1 MKKNQ
6 GVLLT
11 VLSAFI
17 FGFTPIL
24 AKWTYLGGSNAINLT
39 FWRAA
44 LALPVLYIILKI
56 RGVSLVIT
64 KSEWLHLLIIG
75 TLGQALTTVT
85 LYATYDYLSV
95 GMATTLHFVY
105 PVFVV
110 LAGVIYYKENW
121 TRAKVLSL
129 ILAMVGMLTFIDITG
144 QISFTGIFL
153 AILSGVTY
161 AFYILYI
168 DKSGLKKLD
177 AFKLTFYLSL
187 VVTGCLLI
195 YGSVTQSITLHLTPI
210 AWGLTTL
217 ISLLVTVGAVALLQM
232 GIKLIGSTKA
242 SILCLFEPITSVAF
256 GLILLNEELSLLK
269 FIGCFFILLSA
280 YAITKE
286 K

>member
-11 VLSAFI
+11 ICSAFI

-44 LALPVLYIILKI
+44 LALPILYGILKV
-56 RGVSLVIT
+56 RGISLAIS
-64 KSEWLHLLIIG
+64 KSELVHILIVG
-75 TLGQALTTVT
+75 SLGQALTTVT

-95 GMATTLHFVY
+95 GMATTLHFIY

-110 LAGVIYYKENW
+110 VVGVMYDKETW
-121 TRAKVLSL
+121 TRTKVRSL
-129 ILAMVGMLTFIDITG
+129 ILATVGMLTFIDLTG
-144 QISFTGIFL
+144 QINLVGIVL
-153 AILSGVTY
+153 AILSGLTY

-168 DKSGLKKLD
+168 DKSGLKKMD

-187 VVTGCLLI
+187 VVAGCLLI
-195 YGSVTQSITLHLTPI
+195 YGTTAQAITLKLTPM
-210 AWGLTTL
+210 AWTLTTF
-217 ISLLVTVGAVALLQM
+217 ISFLVTIGAVALLQM

-242 SILCLFEPITSVAF
+242 AILCLFEPITSVVC
-256 GLILLNEELSLLK
+256 GLLLLNEALSPLK
-269 FIGCFFILLSA
+269 FMGCILILLSA
-280 YAITKE
+280 YVITKE